1 MLTLLKLLIYFRYS
15 AKKENVI
22 MKSVSVTVSSR
33 GYIVLPAKIRKE
45 MEIKTGTKVLITKEK
60 DRLILQPIPSFTERL
75 IGITQQSFG
84 RTPKEIN
91 EYLDEARKD
100 ETYSTSGP

>member
-1 MLTLLKLLIYFRYS
+1 
-15 AKKENVI
+15 
-22 MKSVSVTVSSR
+22 MKSTSVTVSSR

-45 MEIKTGTKVLITKEK
+45 MDIKTGTKVLITKEK
-60 DRLILQPIPSFTERL
+60 DRLILQPISSFTERL

-84 RTPKEIN
+84 RTPKEIK